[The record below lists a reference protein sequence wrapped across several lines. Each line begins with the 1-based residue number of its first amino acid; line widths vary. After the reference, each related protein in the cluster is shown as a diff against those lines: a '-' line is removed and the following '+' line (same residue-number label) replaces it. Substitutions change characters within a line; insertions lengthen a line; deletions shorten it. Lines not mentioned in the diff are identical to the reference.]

1 MWMDRSNRYKKPLWL
16 AVVLLLLLA
25 LGCGSLNDPSVA
37 TNTKNSDAGW
47 RVQYSPSMPADPTAG
62 GPGVWYLDFP
72 SDPNYPACIDQ
83 GNCDSLNYVTTS
95 FSGPTAHSVSM
106 TFQILTTGVPTFNYK
121 LGSDNTCATPATVRL
136 FLERKND
143 DFSQEFYRW
152 WANPIGYELQATPA
166 DVTLTVPLTPDQW
179 SSVYG
184 KAGSYDAAALAGFQ
198 DALRNL
204 GHIGMTFGGGC
215 FFGHG
220 VNVSGGTARF
230 ALMSYTIS

>member
-1 MWMDRSNRYKKPLWL
+1 VWMDRSNRRRKVLWL
-16 AVVLLLLLA
+16 SVALLLLFA
-25 LGCGSLNDPSVA
+25 LGCGSLNDPPSA
-37 TNTKNSDAGW
+37 SNTKTPSGW
-47 RVQYSPSMPADPTAG
+47 RVEYSPSMPADPTAG
-62 GPGVWYLDFP
+62 GPGIWYLDFP
-72 SDPNYPACIDQ
+72 SDPNYPACAEQ
-83 GNCDSLNYVTTS
+83 GDCKSLNYVTTS
-95 FSGPTAHSVSM
+95 YSGPAAHSVSM

-121 LGSDNTCATPATVRL
+121 LGADNTCATPATVRL
-136 FLERKND
+136 FLERKDD

-152 WANPIGYELQATPA
+152 WANPMGYELQVTPG

-184 KAGSYDAAALAGFQ
+184 KTGDYDAAALAGFQ

-204 GHIGMTFGGGC
+204 GNIGMTFGGGC

-220 VNVSGGTARF
+220 VNISGGTARF